1 MGVEALSVIARAVA
15 ALVDVEAAVGA
26 VEAGVAVAAVGDAG
40 GHALAVVTRVAG
52 AVVHLRAVDA

>member
-1 MGVEALSVIARAVA
+1 MSVEALSVVARAVA

-26 VEAGVAVAAVGDAG
+26 VEAGVAVAAEGDAG

-52 AVVHLRAVDA
+52 AVVDLRAVDA